1 MKLFARLHYY
11 IIIIIK
17 EKWKVQRTGVVKNL
31 MKGVNVS
38 LIKRKIQEKKSC
50 WSTGPVLNSLRF
62 NPEQTQLHSSVL
74 NIKMTFISFTTNS
87 QQFTHVSPM
96 IPKAP
101 FNNNEENANITLFDS
116 Y

>member
-1 MKLFARLHYY
+1 M
-11 IIIIIK
+11 
-17 EKWKVQRTGVVKNL
+17 VKNL

-74 NIKMTFISFTTNS
+74 NIKMTFISFTDKLSTVHTRFADDPEGS
-87 QQFTHVSPM
+87 FQQQ
-96 IPKAP
+96 
-101 FNNNEENANITLFDS
+101 
-116 Y
+116 